1 MSEFADKV
9 VIVTGGS
16 QNIGLSIAMT
26 FMAQGAHVISAD
38 LNPPDVTYLDF
49 HKTDIAEEDSVTA
62 LFQYVDDKYGRLDVL
77 VNNAGI
83 AVEVPLHE
91 MTVAQWDK
99 VMAVNV
105 RGVFLTTKYAR
116 APMKQS
122 GGGAIVN
129 ISSIEGLGANPMHAV
144 YGASKGAVSSL
155 THNIALEYG
164 PQGIRCNAIAPGWI
178 NTPFNEEFLTQYP
191 DRDKVDQEI
200 KSLHP
205 VGRLG
210 LPQDIADVAVWLASP
225 QSAFVTGQ
233 TIVVDGGR
241 LAKLPL
247 PNM

>member
-1 MSEFADKV
+1 MSEFTDKV

-16 QNIGLSIAMT
+16 QNIGLSIATT
-26 FMAQGAHVISAD
+26 FKAQGAHVISAD
-38 LNPPDVTYLDF
+38 LNAPDSDGIDF
-49 HKTDIAEEDSVTA
+49 FKTDISKEGRVEA
-62 LFQYVDDKYGRLDVL
+62 LFQYVHDKYGRLDVL

-105 RGVFLTTKYAR
+105 RGVFLTTKHAR
-116 APMKQS
+116 TPMTQS

-164 PQGIRCNAIAPGWI
+164 PAGIRCNAIAPGWI
-178 NTPFNEEFLTQYP
+178 NTPFNEEFLAQYP

-210 LPQDIADVAVWLASP
+210 LPQDIADTAVWLASS